1 MNSNLT
7 KYREELDKLIKKG
20 ELLYYS
26 LLLDVDLVDE
36 ETKKKLKELKLPLF
50 KQEYE
55 RWYSVSMQ
63 VIKQI
68 LPDRLDDF
76 VKQYKNEKRKQT
88 DYLTYTISD
97 YMIGLKVTRSFETVV
112 DHKAAAPKFERQ
124 LSILKSAEERF
135 ENSLFDI
142 RQVLQADIFDDELES
157 ARELLKRGFIRGA
170 GAIAGVVLEKHLSQI
185 CQNHKIKI
193 RKKDPSINDYNQAL
207 KDNDAIDVPTWR
219 FIQHL
224 GDIRN
229 LCDHKKDRDPKSEE
243 VSDLIEGIAKI
254 NKTVF

>member
-7 KYREELDKLIKKG
+7 KYREELERLIKKG
-20 ELLYYS
+20 ELLYFS
-26 LLLDVDLVDE
+26 LLLDAGLVDE
-36 ETKKKLKELKLPLF
+36 KTKKKLKELKLPSF
-50 KQEYE
+50 KEEYE

-76 VKQYKNEKRKQT
+76 VKQYKNEKRKET
-88 DYLTYTISD
+88 NWLTYTISD
-97 YMIGLKVTRSFETVV
+97 YMIGLKTTRGIETVV
-112 DHKAAAPKFERQ
+112 DQKAAIPKFERQ
-124 LSILKSAEERF
+124 LNILKSAKERF
-135 ENSLFDI
+135 ESSLFDI
-142 RQVLQADIFDDELES
+142 KQILQADIFDDELES
-157 ARELLKRGFIRGA
+157 AKELLKKGFIRGA
-170 GAIAGVVLEKHLSQI
+170 GAIASVVLEKHLSQV
-185 CQNHKIKI
+185 CQNHNIAI

-243 VSDLIEGIAKI
+243 VSDLIEGVAKI
-254 NKTVF
+254 TKTVF